1 MSSELLYPNQSES
14 LTSHDSRRVEQ
25 NYREL
30 VLLLK
35 YLAEDP
41 SLQVGSE
48 KFSEKLDRLGKLL
61 SRHFKC
67 DERCSPLSG
76 SPSESVVLATQA
88 HNVILQQYVQLLLD
102 LMANNPPTRAEIVEM
117 INGWLTEL
125 V

>member
-1 MSSELLYPNQSES
+1 MSSEILYSAQSES
-14 LTSHDSRRVEQ
+14 PTSHELKGIER

-35 YLAEDP
+35 FFAEDP

-48 KFSEKLDRLGKLL
+48 KFSEKLDRLGQLL
-61 SRHFKC
+61 SRHFKY
-67 DERCSPLSG
+67 DERCTSLS
-76 SPSESVVLATQA
+76 SIPSKSVAQATQA

-102 LMANNPPTRAEIVEM
+102 LMTNNPPTRAGIAEIV
-117 INGWLTEL
+117 NGWLTEL